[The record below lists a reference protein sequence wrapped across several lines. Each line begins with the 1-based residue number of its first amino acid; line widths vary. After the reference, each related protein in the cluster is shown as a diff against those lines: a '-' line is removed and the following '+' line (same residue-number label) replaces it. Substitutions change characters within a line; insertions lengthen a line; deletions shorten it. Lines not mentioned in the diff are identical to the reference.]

1 MKSGTRFRVRVCV
14 LLAVCSV
21 FAEMGQAAAIET
33 VAGNAGN
40 GMGQPFNLECMQ
52 HRAAVHS
59 ASSVEEQQLAMQQ
72 EISTYQSLAEEVL
85 TMRARAIELREE
97 LQAKQARGEPFSG
110 QDLLR
115 IKQGST
121 AMLDQREALMK
132 TSLAHECWLDEP
144 ISGDRRLA
152 SIQSAGIAM
161 SLSAALLLYDNYLSA
176 ISLFRSDFALR
187 RHLNRAD
194 RGFALREGELNR
206 IALSFASPH
215 NRYRVRRA
223 IRWFEENGYGEIGN
237 EDGGYRYLVELIEQS
252 PSRQMVRRADPVG
265 FVGGMAGF
273 FTTISFD
280 TLMDLKDQGIFVPSL
295 LFGNTIGLVESR
307 RGKLDEQPAVL
318 EQVGARL
325 QAGDVLLEKTPFR
338 LTDTFIPGHW
348 GHVAIWV
355 GRADELRELG
365 IWEHP
370 VVRKYHA
377 QIEAGSGV
385 VEALRSGVKMNSLS
399 HFMNID
405 DFAVLRE
412 AAISDQQRAQ
422 VIIQALRQVG
432 KGYDFNFDVESTD
445 TIVCSELVYHTY
457 SHQTWPTA
465 RHLGRVT
472 ISPDNVALRSLPGDI
487 MRVVVL
493 YHDGEEIAEAPA
505 SFMAKLL
512 KKPVAEAGQTSGQSR
527 GTTPDWLGKNG

>member
-1 MKSGTRFRVRVCV
+1 MKSGTRFRIGVCA
-14 LLAVCSV
+14 LLAACAV
-21 FAEMGQAAAIET
+21 FAEMSQAAAIET
-33 VAGNAGN
+33 VADN
-40 GMGQPFNLECMQ
+40 GMEQAFSPECVQ
-52 HRAAVHS
+52 HRATVHS
-59 ASSVEEQQLAMQQ
+59 ALTVEEQQLAMQR
-72 EISTYQSLAEEVL
+72 EISAYQILAEEAL
-85 TMRARAIELREE
+85 TMRARAIQLREE
-97 LQAKQARGEPFSG
+97 LRAKQARGEPFSG

-115 IKQGST
+115 INQGST
-121 AMLDQREALMK
+121 AMLDQRDALMK
-132 TSLAHECWLDEP
+132 ASLAHECWLDDP
-144 ISGDRRLA
+144 RPDNRKLA
-152 SIQSAGIAM
+152 SVQSAGIAM

-223 IRWFEENGYGEIGN
+223 IHWFDENGYGETGG

-265 FVGGMAGF
+265 FVGEMAGF

-280 TLMDLKDQGIFVPSL
+280 TLMTLKDQGVFVPSL
-295 LFGNTIGLVESR
+295 LFGNAIGLVESR

-318 EQVGARL
+318 ERVGERL
-325 QAGDVLLEKTPFR
+325 RAGDVLLEKTPFR
-338 LTDTFIPGHW
+338 LTDAFIPGHW

-355 GRADELRELG
+355 GRADELRDLG

-385 VEALRSGVKMNSLS
+385 VEALRSGVEMNSLS

-405 DFAVLRE
+405 DFAILRE
-412 AAISDQQRAQ
+412 AAISDRQRAQ

-457 SHQTWPTA
+457 SHQAWPTA

-487 MRVVVL
+487 MSVVLL

-505 SFMAKLL
+505 SFMAGLL
-512 KKPVAEAGQTSGQSR
+512 KKAAVQSVASSA
-527 GTTPDWLGKNG
+527 L

>member
-1 MKSGTRFRVRVCV
+1 MKSGTRFRIGVCA
-14 LLAVCSV
+14 LLAACAL
-21 FAEMGQAAAIET
+21 FAEIGPAAAVAMVADDGT
-33 VAGNAGN
+33 V
-40 GMGQPFNLECMQ
+40 QPFNLECAQ
-52 HRAAVHS
+52 HRVTVHS
-59 ASSVEEQQLAMQQ
+59 ASSVEEQQLAMQR
-72 EISTYQSLAEEVL
+72 EISAYQVLAEEAL
-85 TMRARAIELREE
+85 TMRARAIQLREE
-97 LQAKQARGEPFSG
+97 LHAKQARGEPFSG

-115 IKQGST
+115 INQGST
-121 AMLDQREALMK
+121 AMLDQRDALMK
-132 TSLAHECWLDEP
+132 ASLAHECWLDDP
-144 ISGDRRLA
+144 RPDDRKLA
-152 SIQSAGIAM
+152 SVQSAGIAM

-223 IRWFEENGYGEIGN
+223 IHWFDENGYGEMGS

-252 PSRQMVRRADPVG
+252 PSRQMVRRVDPVG
-265 FVGGMAGF
+265 FVGEMAGL
-273 FTTISFD
+273 FTTVSFD
-280 TLMDLKDQGIFVPSL
+280 TLMTLKDQGVFVPSL
-295 LFGNTIGLVESR
+295 LFGNAIGLVESR

-318 EQVGARL
+318 ERAGAKL
-325 QAGDVLLEKTPFR
+325 KAGDVLLEKTPFR
-338 LTDTFIPGHW
+338 LTDAFIPGHW

-355 GRADELRELG
+355 GRAEELRDLG

-385 VEALRSGVKMNSLS
+385 VEALRSGVKMNSLG

-405 DFAVLRE
+405 DFAILRE
-412 AAISDQQRAQ
+412 TAISDQQRAQ

-487 MRVVVL
+487 MSVVLL

-505 SFMAKLL
+505 SFMARLL
-512 KKPVAEAGQTSGQSR
+512 KKAAVQSVASSA
-527 GTTPDWLGKNG
+527 L